1 MEYLLKK
8 KREKIEAEAERL
20 FGSDI
25 LLKTAYVMSEMK
37 ATPEE
42 IQEAAEYIRKETE
55 DLVAEIEAKMLYR
68 YDASGN
74 VVPIKDDGIEI
85 KISE

>member
-1 MEYLLKK
+1 MEYLLKQ

-20 FGSDI
+20 FGNDTVV
-25 LLKTAYVMSEMK
+25 KTAYILSQMK
-37 ATPEE
+37 ASPEE
-42 IQEAAEYIRKETE
+42 IKEAAEYIRKETE
-55 DLVAEIEAKMLYR
+55 DLVAEIESKMLYR